1 MLDFPEILQPI
12 QILILPLW
20 NGWTRYQAAA
30 GAQPTGPFAVG
41 VYQVR
46 RFVVNGTEVPYT
58 MGDSLRWNDVIF
70 DNSSAGSVGTRDPVF
85 WQRYRRGYFRYATD
99 TAANWLKPGAGRKIR
114 CAWKSSCAKG

>member
-1 MLDFPEILQPI
+1 VIVV

-20 NGWTRYQAAA
+20 NGWTLPGRRRGAAH
-30 GAQPTGPFAVG
+30 GPFAVG

-99 TAANWLKPGAGRKIR
+99 TAARWRASGRRRRFRATAPSCSACDTTSAIR
-114 CAWKSSCAKG
+114 